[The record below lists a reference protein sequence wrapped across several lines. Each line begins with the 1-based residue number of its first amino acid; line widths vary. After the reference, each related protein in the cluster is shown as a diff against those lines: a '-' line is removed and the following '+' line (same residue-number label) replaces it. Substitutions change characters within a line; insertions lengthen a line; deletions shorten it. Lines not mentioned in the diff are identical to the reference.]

1 MSFLSRI
8 GLSVLDKATGNVLD
22 KIGNAIKDGDIK
34 EFTKLLSGLLEGVE
48 DNLGN
53 IAEKF
58 EDVMENAEK
67 DARRQGGRL
76 KRQLV
81 REMRQEMEQVG
92 EEFAEK
98 LIEAMRPQIAELV
111 KAEVAL
117 QLAANQP
124 VSVLLEETQ
133 SSGE

>member
-1 MSFLSRI
+1 MSFLSHI
-8 GLSVLDKATGNVLD
+8 GLSVIDKATGNVLD

-48 DNLGN
+48 DNLGS

-58 EDVMENAEK
+58 EDVIENAEK

-81 REMRQEMEQVG
+81 REMRQEMAQVG

-111 KAEVAL
+111 EAEVL
-117 QLAANQP
+117 RRFPQDH
-124 VSVLLEETQ
+124 
-133 SSGE
+133 GG